1 MTLIETIHNAA
12 TQLSAAGISNA
23 RLDAEVLLAM
33 LAQKDRAWLISHMHD
48 ALDDTLRETYE
59 AVVQRRAGREPL
71 QYIVGNQEFYGL
83 DFFVTPDVL
92 IPRPETELAVE
103 LALKIIGNHAQQS
116 TIVDLCTGSGCI
128 AVTLARLAPT
138 VNVVAIDKSSK
149 ALKIAERNAAQ
160 HQVADRIR
168 LLEGDLLQPLERL
181 DIRNKVDMIVSN
193 PPYIPSADYTTLQ
206 PEVRDF
212 EPEMALIAGPQG
224 TELHQ
229 RIIETAPAYLKRH
242 GALIMEMGMGQAEL
256 LLEMIRTSDAFIAP
270 SVYKDLAGIERVLI
284 ARKA

>member
-1 MTLIETIHNAA
+1 MTLIEAIHNAA
-12 TQLSAAGISNA
+12 AQFSAAGISNA

-33 LAQKDRAWLISHMHD
+33 LAQRDRAWVISHMHD
-48 ALDDTLRETYE
+48 ALGDILRGRYET
-59 AVVQRRAGREPL
+59 VVRRRAGREPL
-71 QYIVGNQEFYGL
+71 QYIVGNQEFYGF

-103 LALKIIGNHAQQS
+103 LALKVLGNHSRQ
-116 TIVDLCTGSGCI
+116 TTVVDLCTGSGCI

-138 VNVVAIDKSSK
+138 VNIVAIDKSSK

-160 HQVADRIR
+160 HQVADRIQ

-181 DIRNKVDMIVSN
+181 DFRSKVDMIVSN

-256 LLEMIRTSDAFIAP
+256 LLEMIRASDAFVAP
-270 SVYKDLAGIERVLI
+270 SVYKDLAGIERVLV